1 MQTKQELLHD
11 LNRSTVFSKIDLKW
25 GFHQI
30 LFREDSWH
38 ITTFVTHRGLYRY
51 KWLMFGLTFALE
63 KYQQIVRDVLR
74 GCSGVPNIADD
85 LHLIIHG
92 KGIEEHDR
100 CLFVVLVRLSEVG
113 LTVNREKCKF
123 RLSKLTFFG
132 HELTSNG
139 VSPSEEKVAAIRD
152 ARPPKD
158 TSEVQSFMGL
168 VQYSAKFMS
177 DVASVA
183 KPNQELARKGVT
195 FKWGEEKL
203 TAFQ

>member
-100 CLFVVLVRLSEVG
+100 CLSAVLVRLSEVG
-113 LTVNREKCKF
+113 LTVNREKCEF

-139 VSPSEEKVAAIRD
+139 VVKRRLLPLEMQGLLTTQVRYDPLWVWFSIQQSSCIRNQ
-152 ARPPKD
+152 A
-158 TSEVQSFMGL
+158 QSRVG
-168 VQYSAKFMS
+168 Q
-177 DVASVA
+177 
-183 KPNQELARKGVT
+183 KGHY
-195 FKWGEEKL
+195 
-203 TAFQ
+203 FQVG